1 MLILC
6 LFDYVICKILSVKWN
21 WIKYMINNVYVVF
34 FKIDMLVEFLLLVF
48 VNLVVLN
55 FFYIVIFWVLF
66 RLLDMCIIY
75 FIYSILL
82 KG

>member
-48 VNLVVLN
+48 VNLVVLD
-55 FFYIVIFWVLF
+55 FFYVFIFWVLF

>member
-1 MLILC
+1 MLSEI
-6 LFDYVICKILSVKWN
+6 KIKF
-21 WIKYMINNVYVVF
+21 MINNVYVVF

-48 VNLVVLN
+48 VNLVVLD
-55 FFYIVIFWVLF
+55 FFYVFIFWVLF

>member
-1 MLILC
+1 MLSEI
-6 LFDYVICKILSVKWN
+6 KIKF
-21 WIKYMINNVYVVF
+21 MINNVYVVF

-48 VNLVVLN
+48 VNLVVLD
-55 FFYIVIFWVLF
+55 FFYVVIFWVLF